1 MKLNSEKCQ
10 FASFQKKYKIWK
22 SSEVKFL
29 GVKIDKKLKFHSHF
43 AKTKCTKQI
52 GEVVNF

>member
-1 MKLNSEKCQ
+1 MKLNSKKCQ
-10 FASFQKKYKIWK
+10 FASFQKKYKIWE

-29 GVKIDKKLKFHSHF
+29 GIKIDKKLKFHSHF